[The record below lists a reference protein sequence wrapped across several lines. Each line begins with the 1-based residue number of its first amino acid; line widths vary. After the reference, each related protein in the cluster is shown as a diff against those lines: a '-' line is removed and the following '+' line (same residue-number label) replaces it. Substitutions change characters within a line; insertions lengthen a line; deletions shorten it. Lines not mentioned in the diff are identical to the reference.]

1 MPKGLEHSS
10 ASSLSAPQR
19 QAHLLWSLTTAGAV
33 RGLCLAREKG
43 WLLVRDEN
51 DWLYL
56 LDRNGER
63 QGQVRA
69 PKELTTCAC
78 ADDASAFVTAGR
90 EGDLWWLAPDLM
102 PRWQRALGPRV
113 EALAVDPLGQYV
125 AAADTGG
132 GLSLFTRKGR
142 LVWKVQTP
150 RGLRHLAFVAEAPFL
165 IGCSDFGLVACFDA
179 AGRMVWRDG
188 LVAHVGSLAVNG
200 DGSTIALACF
210 SDGLYRYAV
219 KEARPRRQ
227 ALPDPCSLAVLSY
240 DGRLVLVTGL
250 STRLVLLDASG
261 RVRGEHSLE
270 APAVALALSP
280 LADRAVAAMASGRVE
295 CLKWR

>member
-1 MPKGLEHSS
+1 MPKGVEHHSV
-10 ASSLSAPQR
+10 SSLSAPHRPAQ
-19 QAHLLWSLTTAGAV
+19 LLWSLTTAGTV

-51 DWLYL
+51 GWLYL
-56 LDRNGER
+56 LDRDGER

-69 PKELTTCAC
+69 PKELTACAC
-78 ADDASAFVTAGR
+78 ADDGSAFVIAGQD
-90 EGDLWWLAPDLM
+90 GDLWWLAPDLM
-102 PRWQRALGPRV
+102 PRWQRALGPRI
-113 EALAVDPLGQYV
+113 EALAVDSLG
-125 AAADTGG
+125 
-132 GLSLFTRKGR
+132 LLTRKGR

-165 IGCSDFGLVACFDA
+165 IGCADFGLVACFDA

-188 LVAHVGSLAVNG
+188 LVAHVGSLTVNG

-219 KEARPRRQ
+219 KDARPRRQ
-227 ALPDPCSLAVLSY
+227 ALADPCRLAVLSY
-240 DGRLVLVTGL
+240 DGRLVLATGL
-250 STRLVLLDASG
+250 SSRVVLLDAAG
-261 RVRGEHSLE
+261 RIRGEHRLE
-270 APAVALALSP
+270 ASPVAVALSP